1 MTNTWTDSKRHWLK
15 RMSRFRNCLLVGLCL
30 TVSSCSLLPR
40 YLRYAE
46 PPPPPPPPPSCAALP
61 APVRALE
68 MSRPTSPGF
77 SPWLMERVQGA
88 STPAQE
94 YALQPLSSTTAI
106 VLLGQTARDGRA
118 TGFDNLNPTQ
128 VRQSRPSDTISTALP
143 FLTTIQQ
150 SGRIMGDASIHKA
163 DVSLADVHIDSTA
176 LIDEAVA
183 WDGHPALSADGRWIV
198 FASDRTGT
206 QGGADLWYAPYLS
219 TSVGR
224 IRALHGAN
232 TPCDELSPSWTPQ
245 GRLLFSSA
253 GHTSYGGYDIHEA
266 QVVQEADSL
275 RVVSVTNTGTPIN
288 SSADEIFPVMM
299 PDSTFYV
306 ASTRSAGRDASR
318 RDFDIWVLHRT
329 SVSVPEPPAVVAAE
343 DPFSAGQATYT
354 GKVINTT
361 TQQPVIDA
369 EVIARLPQSTEV
381 LSRARTDAS
390 GTYSLRVPV
399 ERQVEITAQDR
410 ELFFDNIVTVIPA
423 SERNRVVES
432 TQPLGLSSTFVLR
445 VNFPTSV
452 FDRPYPNSLDSNGT
466 ELERSWTRDVQD
478 LVANVKSSGGTIRK
492 IILTGHTDD
501 VDSDADNLELGRKRV
516 EFIIDRLVEGGL
528 PRELFEGRTRG
539 ERDLLERRQGESA
552 ETWRKRCRRV
562 ELIKVQ

>member
-1 MTNTWTDSKRHWLK
+1 
-15 RMSRFRNCLLVGLCL
+15 
-30 TVSSCSLLPR
+30 
-40 YLRYAE
+40 
-46 PPPPPPPPPSCAALP
+46 
-61 APVRALE
+61 
-68 MSRPTSPGF
+68 
-77 SPWLMERVQGA
+77 MERVQGA
-88 STPAQE
+88 STPAEE

-106 VLLGQTARDGRA
+106 VLLGQTARGGRA
-118 TGFDNLNPTQ
+118 KGFDIVDATH
-128 VRQSRPSDTISTALP
+128 VRQSRPSDTISTALT

-150 SGRIMGDASIHKA
+150 NGRIMGDASIHKA
-163 DVSLADVHIDSTA
+163 DISRADVHIDSAA

-183 WDGHPALSADGRWIV
+183 WDGHPALSADGHWIV

-206 QGGADLWYAPYLS
+206 QGGADLWYAPYLGGA
-219 TSVGR
+219 VGK
-224 IRALHGAN
+224 IRVLHGAN

-245 GRLLFSSA
+245 GRLMFSSA
-253 GHTSYGGYDIHEA
+253 GHTSHGGYDIHEA
-266 QVVQEADSL
+266 QVVQDADSL
-275 RVVSVTNTGTPIN
+275 RVLSVTNAGTPIN
-288 SSADEIFPVMM
+288 SSDDEIFPVMM

-318 RDFDIWVLHRT
+318 RDFDIWVLHRRP
-329 SVSVPEPPAVVAAE
+329 VSAPEPPAIVAAE
-343 DPFSAGQATYT
+343 DPFSAGEATYS

-361 TQQPVIDA
+361 TQQPVMDA
-369 EVIARLPQSTEV
+369 EVIARFPQSTEV

-410 ELFFDNIVTVIPA
+410 ELFFDNIVTVVPA

-432 TQPLGLSSTFVLR
+432 TKPLGLSSTFVLR

-452 FDRPYPNSLDSNGT
+452 FDNPYPNSLDSNGV

-478 LVANVKSSGGTIRK
+478 LVANVKSSGGTIRR

-501 VDSDADNLELGRKRV
+501 VDTDADNLELGRKRV

-539 ERDLLERRQGESA
+539 ERDLLERRQGEST

>member
-1 MTNTWTDSKRHWLK
+1 MQ
-15 RMSRFRNCLLVGLCL
+15 
-30 TVSSCSLLPR
+30 
-40 YLRYAE
+40 
-46 PPPPPPPPPSCAALP
+46 
-61 APVRALE
+61 
-68 MSRPTSPGF
+68 
-77 SPWLMERVQGA
+77 RVQGA

-94 YALQPLSSTTAI
+94 YALQPLSAKTAV
-106 VLLGQTARDGRA
+106 VLLGQTSRDGRHA
-118 TGFDNLNPTQ
+118 GFDILDASH
-128 VRQSRPSDTISTALP
+128 VRKSRASDTISTALP
-143 FLTTIQQ
+143 FLTTIQLD
-150 SGRIMGDASIHKA
+150 GRIMGDASIHKA
-163 DVSLADVHIDSTA
+163 DASSSDVHIDSAT

-183 WDGHPALSADGRWIV
+183 WDGHPAPSADGRWIV
-198 FASDRTGT
+198 FASDRAGT
-206 QGGADLWYAPYLS
+206 QGGADLWYAPYS
-219 TSVGR
+219 GARVGTAR
-224 IRALHGAN
+224 PLHGAN

-253 GHTSYGGYDIHEA
+253 GHTSHGGYDIHEA

-275 RVVSVTNTGTPIN
+275 RVVSVTNAGTPIN
-288 SSADEIFPVMM
+288 SSADEIFPFMM

-318 RDFDIWVLHRT
+318 RDFDVWVLHRT
-329 SVSVPEPPAVVAAE
+329 SVSAPPVIATAE
-343 DPFSAGQATYT
+343 DPFAAGDATYT

-361 TQQPVIDA
+361 TQNPVMDA

-390 GTYSLRVPV
+390 GSYSLRVPV

-410 ELFFDNIVTVIPA
+410 DLFFDNIVTVVPA

-432 TQPLGLSSTFVLR
+432 TKPLGLSSTFVLR

-452 FDRPYPNSLDSNGT
+452 FDNPYPNALDSNGT

-492 IILTGHTDD
+492 IILTGHTDE
-501 VDSDADNLELGRKRV
+501 VDTDADNLELGRKRV

-539 ERDLLERRQGESA
+539 ERDLLERRQGEST